1 MGKIYISQLFPEDK
15 VSEILKDYDIGIEI
29 IEFGIGYTLDKDDN
43 GISEYCEKMG
53 DLIKNKSLSIHG
65 PFLDLNTASF
75 DNMIKKATLTR
86 YNQAYFVAKKLGAD
100 RIVFHSCYYEDIYFK
115 DVYINNSLDFWRE
128 FLSDKDESIKI
139 HIENIYEK
147 DLLVLKELV
156 DKVNSNI
163 FSICLDIGHAN
174 CYSNESL
181 EEIIKSLNNRIGHLH
196 LSNNDGKRD
205 SHCGFNNGN
214 VDILMTLDLIDKY
227 CNDPSMTI
235 ELNNFNEAVESLS
248 IMMNRNSK

>member
-1 MGKIYISQLFPEDK
+1 MEKIYISQLFPEDK

-214 VDILMTLDLIDKY
+214 IDILMTLDLIDKY

-235 ELNNFNEAVESLS
+235 EVNNFNEAVESLS

>member
-75 DNMIKKATLTR
+75 DNMIKQATLTR
-86 YNQAYFVAKKLGAD
+86 YNQAYSVAKRLGAD

-214 VDILMTLDLIDKY
+214 IDILMTLDLIDKY

-235 ELNNFNEAVESLS
+235 EVNNFNEAVESLS

>member
-43 GISEYCEKMG
+43 GISEYCENMG
-53 DLIKNKSLSIHG
+53 YLIKNKSLSIHG

-86 YNQAYFVAKKLGAD
+86 YNQAYFVAIKLGAD

-235 ELNNFNEAVESLS
+235 EVNNFNEAVESLS

>member
-235 ELNNFNEAVESLS
+235 EVNNFNEAVESLS

>member
-86 YNQAYFVAKKLGAD
+86 YNQAYFVAKKLGAV

-214 VDILMTLDLIDKY
+214 IDILMTLDLIDKY

-235 ELNNFNEAVESLS
+235 EVNNFNEAVESLS

>member
-214 VDILMTLDLIDKY
+214 IDILMTLDLIDKY

-235 ELNNFNEAVESLS
+235 EVNNFNEAVESLS

>member
-75 DNMIKKATLTR
+75 DNMIKQATLTR

-235 ELNNFNEAVESLS
+235 EVNNFNEAVESLS

>member
-43 GISEYCEKMG
+43 GISEYCEKIG

-235 ELNNFNEAVESLS
+235 EVNNFNEAVESLS

>member
-1 MGKIYISQLFPEDK
+1 MEKISISQLFPEDK
-15 VSEILKDYDIGIEI
+15 ISEILKDYDIGIEI

-235 ELNNFNEAVESLS
+235 EVNNFNEAVESLS

>member
-1 MGKIYISQLFPEDK
+1 MGKIYVSQLFSDDR
-15 VSEILKDYDIGIEI
+15 VSEILNQYEIGLEI

-43 GISEYCEKMG
+43 GVVEYCERMG
-53 DLIKNKSLSIHG
+53 DLIKGRPLSIHG

-75 DNMIKKATLTR
+75 DSMIKQATLTR
-86 YNQAYFVAKKLGAD
+86 YNQAYSVAKKLGAD
-100 RIVFHSCYYEDIYFK
+100 RLVFHSCYYEDIYFK
-115 DVYINNSLDFWRE
+115 ETYINNSLEFWNE
-128 FLSDKDESIKI
+128 FLSDKDASVKI
-139 HIENIYEK
+139 YIENMYEN
-147 DLLVLKELV
+147 DLSVLKELF
-156 DKVNSNI
+156 DKVNNNI
-163 FSICLDIGHAN
+163 LSICLDIGHAN
-174 CYSNESL
+174 CYSNQSL

-235 ELNNFNEAVESLS
+235 EVNNFNEAVESLS

>member
-147 DLLVLKELV
+147 DLLVLKELG

-235 ELNNFNEAVESLS
+235 EVNNFNEAVESLS

>member
-227 CNDPSMTI
+227 CNNPSMTI
-235 ELNNFNEAVESLS
+235 EVNNFNEAVESIS
-248 IMMNRNSK
+248 IITDRSSK

>member
-214 VDILMTLDLIDKY
+214 IDILMTLDLIDKY

-235 ELNNFNEAVESLS
+235 EVNNFNEAVESIS
-248 IMMNRNSK
+248 IITDRSSK

>member
-174 CYSNESL
+174 CYSNQSL
-181 EEIIKSLNNRIGHLH
+181 EEIIKLLGNRIGHLH
-196 LSNNDGKRD
+196 LSNNDGKKD

-214 VDILMTLDLIDKY
+214 IDVINTLNLIDKY
-227 CNDPSMTI
+227 CDNPSMTI
-235 ELNNFNEAVESLS
+235 EVTSFIEAIESIGI
-248 IMMNRNSK
+248 IMERNK